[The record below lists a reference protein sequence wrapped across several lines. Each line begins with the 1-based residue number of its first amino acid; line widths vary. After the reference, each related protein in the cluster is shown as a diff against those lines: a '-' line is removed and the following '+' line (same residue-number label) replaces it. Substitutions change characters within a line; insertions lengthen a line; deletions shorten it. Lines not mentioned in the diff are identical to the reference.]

1 MTTSGRPFFAEI
13 AVWTLVY
20 SSWPCPTLF
29 QQIWTSAWAVLK
41 LSTTAAMLGYQPQTD
56 TCGASFFILL
66 VQSVSFGLV
75 PDSSAAGAAPPP
87 PPELLALVAQADS
100 ARIRAMPEAPARMD
114 FRMWVPFVLR
124 GLRRRPVPP
133 VASRRSRPNGH
144 RWSISGQGG
153 RSRSVQHARGTISG
167 DRRV

>member
-29 QQIWTSAWAVLK
+29 QQIWTWVWALLK
-41 LSTTAAMLGYQPQTD
+41 LSTTAAMFGYQAHTD
-56 TCGASFFILL
+56 TWGASFFILF

-75 PDSSAAGAAPPP
+75 PDSSAEGAAPPP
-87 PPELLALVAQADS
+87 PPPELFALVAQADR
-100 ARIRAMPEAPARMD
+100 ARARAMPEAPARMD

-124 GLRRRPVPP
+124 GLRRRPVAP
-133 VASRRSRPNGH
+133 VASQERS
-144 RWSISGQGG
+144 
-153 RSRSVQHARGTISG
+153 AE
-167 DRRV
+167 RVTG